1 MFESVYLL
9 QTTPK
14 ALSRSCQ
21 QVVNRQYA
29 RESFFWG
36 RFKFHGQLWQDER
49 REATLQN
56 SIEDCRG
63 RWDARIQRAQHLQS
77 QHSAIA
83 NALRFYQAVLEFQS
97 DLACRSSVA
106 IDAAIPFRQQIDV
119 GAVCAELPAIL
130 SLSIERG
137 PEPLGFEARR
147 VHQSGESLWRQ
158 LVEAAL
164 TPGEASSVA
173 AEDFFVRVCLQPM
186 AENLQRQLPKDR
198 NYNQNV
204 CPVCGGLPQMA
215 LLRPEGE
222 GASRSLWCSF
232 CLCEWHFRRIVC
244 PWCGEEDKEKLPH
257 YSSEAW
263 KYVHVEA
270 CDNCQRYLK
279 AVDMTIDGLAV
290 PLVDEA
296 ALAVLDVWASG
307 LGYTK
312 IIRNMIGF

>member
-1 MFESVYLL
+1 MRYAFTRPFWSSNLIWLAGRAWRLMLRFPCANRLMWAPFVPNYLQSFPL
-9 QTTPK
+9 
-14 ALSRSCQ
+14 ALS
-21 QVVNRQYA
+21 VGPN
-29 RESFFWG
+29 
-36 RFKFHGQLWQDER
+36 LWVLR
-49 REATLQN
+49 R
-56 SIEDCRG
+56 G
-63 RWDARIQRAQHLQS
+63 
-77 QHSAIA
+77 
-83 NALRFYQAVLEFQS
+83 
-97 DLACRSSVA
+97 
-106 IDAAIPFRQQIDV
+106 
-119 GAVCAELPAIL
+119 
-130 SLSIERG
+130 
-137 PEPLGFEARR
+137 
-147 VHQSGESLWRQ
+147 RQ